1 MPRLLPSFKRN
12 DDVARLCFSL
22 IPDRRYYR
30 ANRREGKIEGVRS
43 EINNEIRNDGQ
54 AVNLYDKGSGKG
66 SSLFDEAADS
76 SRKLVIVERAKR

>member
-43 EINNEIRNDGQ
+43 KINNEIRNDGQ
-54 AVNLYDKGSGKG
+54 AVNLYDKGSRVEKEVL
-66 SSLFDEAADS
+66 SSMKQPIP
-76 SRKLVIVERAKR
+76 RVNW

>member
-22 IPDRRYYR
+22 IPDRWYYR

-54 AVNLYDKGSGKG
+54 AVNLYDKGSRVEKEVL
-66 SSLFDEAADS
+66 SSMKQPIP
-76 SRKLVIVERAKR
+76 RVNW

>member
-43 EINNEIRNDGQ
+43 EINNEIRNGGQ
-54 AVNLYDKGSGKG
+54 AVNLYDKGSRVEKEVL
-66 SSLFDEAADS
+66 SSMKQPIP
-76 SRKLVIVERAKR
+76 RVNW